1 MEATPAE
8 DLCENVARGGNTLAC
23 RAPNTDGKG
32 LLHGTSPSGNQ
43 RGRDFRISNLPVARD
58 RLYLPG
64 LIRAVKTAFDR
75 AGRTQARFSRLCEKL
90 LPNSQSY
97 FLKRS
102 RVYNSCLCKTTE
114 LILG

>member
-1 MEATPAE
+1 MSPGVATPWPAAPPIPTAKVCCMAPPQAE
-8 DLCENVARGGNTLAC
+8 
-23 RAPNTDGKG
+23 
-32 LLHGTSPSGNQ
+32 TSAAETSEP
-43 RGRDFRISNLPVARD
+43 SNLPAARD

-64 LIRAVKTAFDR
+64 LIRAVKTALDR
-75 AGRTQARFSRLCEKL
+75 AGRTQIRFSCLCEKL